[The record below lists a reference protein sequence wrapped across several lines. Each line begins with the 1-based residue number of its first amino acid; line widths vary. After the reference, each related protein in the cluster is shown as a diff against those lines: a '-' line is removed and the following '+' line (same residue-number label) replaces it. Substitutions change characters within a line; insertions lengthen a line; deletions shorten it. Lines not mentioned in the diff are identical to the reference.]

1 MAKTSTV
8 STLSDAFMLQRR
20 DMRLTHDLMGGTQAM
35 MRAGERYL
43 PRKQGESDKAYEAR
57 IGRTVL
63 LNAYK
68 RTVRFSRGQVF
79 KRPVVIED
87 AEQDSILP
95 QSSVDW
101 FKAWAEDVDRN
112 GNSLTDWG
120 GDVFEAGVN
129 DGVTFCLVD
138 YSSVPTMIDERG
150 QVAYRDNDGS
160 IRLKTAEADKEH
172 GWGPYLIHVK
182 AEQVLEARTEKV
194 NGEFRIVHF
203 RYVETFETVLDEWT
217 TEYRQRI
224 RVFTPGAYQVWENGA
239 NLSATFDL
247 VEEGSMLDEQGRA
260 LSYVPV
266 CIFMPGD
273 KRTDVTAEP
282 ALIDLA
288 DLNRRYWQAYCAQCE
303 LMEFARFPVWF
314 GKQLTSEKDS
324 TLRFG
329 PGVLINATAD
339 YASLDSR
346 GVDASSVESGR
357 LELEDLENKMSM
369 YGLQLLQSKIDNAA
383 TATEVNQDT
392 EESVSTLEDWAM
404 RFQNFLENC
413 LRLVALWK
421 CWEDGPGVKVNSE
434 IARVVN
440 VSLLL
445 SLQERGILSKRSLLA
460 QFKRAGILP
469 DDFDIDAELDNVEQE
484 LNTASGASGSFKLS
498 SILERAGNNQTQPQ
512 KQNNSPAMV
521 EEI

>member
-1 MAKTSTV
+1 MATTSTV
-8 STLSDAFMLQRR
+8 STVSDAFLLQRR

-35 MRAGERYL
+35 RRAGEIYL
-43 PRKQGESDKAYEAR
+43 PRKQGESDKAYDAR

-87 AEQDSILP
+87 ASPDSLLP

-101 FKAWAEDVDRN
+101 FKDWSEDVNRN
-112 GNSLTDWG
+112 GDSLTDWSG
-120 GDVFEAGVN
+120 GVFEAGLN

-138 YSSVPTMIDERG
+138 YSSVPTIVDESG
-150 QVAYRDNDGS
+150 HVSYRDGEGNY
-160 IRLKTAEADKEH
+160 RLKTAEADRQN

-182 AEQVLEARTEKV
+182 AEQVLDARTEKI
-194 NGEFRIVHF
+194 NGVFRIVHF
-203 RYVETFETVLDEWT
+203 RYVETFEVALDEWT

-239 NLSATFDL
+239 NLSADFVL
-247 VEEGSMLDEQGRA
+247 VDEGQMQDERGRV
-260 LSYVPV
+260 LEYVPV
-266 CIFMPGD
+266 CLFMPGD

-288 DLNRRYWQAYCAQCE
+288 DLNRRHWQAYCAQCE

-314 GKQLTSEKDS
+314 GKQLVSDQEK
-324 TLRFG
+324 TIPFG
-329 PGVLINATAD
+329 PGVLINASAD
-339 YASLDSR
+339 YASLDSK
-346 GVDASSVESGR
+346 GVDAASVESGR
-357 LELEDLENKMSM
+357 AELADLESKMSM
-369 YGLQLLQSKIDNAA
+369 YGLQLLQPDANTSV

-413 LRLVALWK
+413 LRLVSLWK
-421 CWEDGPGVKVNSE
+421 GWEDGPGVKVNTE
-434 IARVVN
+434 LARVVN

-445 SLQERGILSKRSLLA
+445 DLQERGVLSKRSLLA
-460 QFKRAGILP
+460 QFKRAGLLP
-469 DDFDIDAELDNVEQE
+469 DDFDTDAELDLVAQE
-484 LNTASGASGSFKLS
+484 LNTASGPSGAFNFS
-498 SILERAGNNQTQPQ
+498 SLLRRSGDNQTPPQ
-512 KQNNSPAMV
+512 
-521 EEI
+521 EI